1 MKKKRIL
8 ALVLGL
14 FMLTVPLLGCQ
25 TATQDDPAK
34 DGALVRPGEVLADVA
49 YEDIPESLRLAL
61 WTFAGK
67 TSGPALA
74 DINKNTLYSPVSLY
88 YALAMLEAGAAG
100 ETKTQL
106 RAFLEAGG
114 EDPGP
119 ALQALYALM
128 TKEGEYNTEQ
138 IANALWI
145 REDLVKEGEGG
156 VKQSFLDSMS
166 KYFYASAFAVDFQ
179 KEETPAIMSRWVE
192 EETRGKIKP
201 EIDTSDPTLLMILM
215 NTLYF
220 KDGWVEPFGEDE
232 KSLGPFFAKNKTVD
246 DVSYLTRSHTLLP
259 LYKNDRYKAVSL
271 ALSSGQMTFVLP
283 NEGLTPEELLKDT
296 DFLPGLW
303 TQYGETA
310 RVDLKIP
317 VFEYK
322 SKTDILEALE
332 SLGLADIVQD
342 APDFSAMMD
351 RGASVSHISQEAFIA
366 LDEKGVEA
374 AAYTEIGMVESA
386 PQVPDEV
393 QVFHL
398 DRPFIFVISD
408 QAGVPLFVGT
418 IRNPK

>member
-49 YEDIPESLRLAL
+49 YEDIPESLRLAI

-67 TSGPALA
+67 TSGPALT

-88 YALAMLEAGAAG
+88 YALAMLEAGSAG

-106 RAFLEAGG
+106 RSFLEAGR

-128 TKEGEYNTEQ
+128 TKEGEYNAEQ

-145 REDLVKEGEGG
+145 REDLVKEGQGG
-156 VKQSFLDSMS
+156 VNQSYLDQMS
-166 KYFYASAFAVDFQ
+166 KNFYASAFAVDF
-179 KEETPAIMSRWVE
+179 KKTDTADRMSRWVE
-192 EETRGKIKP
+192 EETKGKIKP

-220 KDGWVEPFGEDE
+220 KDGWIEPFDE
-232 KSLGPFFAKNKTVD
+232 SEKTQGTFYAKDGTVD
-246 DVSYLTRSHTLLP
+246 DVTYLAREKSLLSVWESD
-259 LYKNDRYKAVSL
+259 LYKAVSL
-271 ALSSGQMTFVLP
+271 GLTSGQMTFILP
-283 NEGLTPEELLKDT
+283 HEGQTPEDLLKDAE
-296 DFLPGLW
+296 FLPRLRAQAG
-303 TQYGETA
+303 TTA
-310 RVDLKIP
+310 WVDLKLP

-322 SKTDILEALE
+322 SKTNILEALE
-332 SLGLADIVQD
+332 PLGLAAIVQD
-342 APDFSAMMD
+342 GPDFSAMMD
-351 RGASVSHISQEAFIA
+351 RGAAVSHISQEAFIA

-393 QVFHL
+393 KIFHL